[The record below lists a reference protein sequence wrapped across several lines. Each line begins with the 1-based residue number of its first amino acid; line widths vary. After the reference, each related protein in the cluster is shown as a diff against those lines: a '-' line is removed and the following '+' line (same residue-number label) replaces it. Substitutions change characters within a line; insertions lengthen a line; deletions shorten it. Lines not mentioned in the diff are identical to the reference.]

1 MSVAEVR
8 DSVAT
13 VIKQTR
19 WETVPE
25 SRVEIA
31 VSVDSLLRL
40 PEGAVYTRRS
50 GQANVRVATRG
61 DTVYV
66 TGTCDSIER
75 RADYYEAM
83 YRTAREAIETLEAE
97 HQQEQK
103 RLTSPVAV
111 GVVNLA
117 AGLLAGIVLT
127 MIIKKGDKQ

>member
-1 MSVAEVR
+1 M
-8 DSVAT
+8 
-13 VIKQTR
+13 
-19 WETVPE
+19 PE

-83 YRTAREAIETLEAE
+83 YRTAREAIDTLEAQ

-111 GVVNLA
+111 GAVNLA